1 MKERK
6 SVKKERKS
14 VKPGTDPQFERAA
27 WVEQKPLRPE
37 ATRNME
43 VQAKRTRGRLS
54 REDQRRLG
62 DILHRVYDEVVKEG
76 VPDRFEKLLLQ
87 LNDARGAPQ
96 RQAESG
102 TASDASCSSE
112 PEEGGRAKGKPQDE
126 GSD

>member
-1 MKERK
+1 
-6 SVKKERKS
+6 
-14 VKPGTDPQFERAA
+14 
-27 WVEQKPLRPE
+27 
-37 ATRNME
+37 ME
-43 VQAKRTRGRLS
+43 VQAKKNRGRLS

-96 RQAESG
+96 RHAGRG
-102 TASDASCSSE
+102 TTPDGSCSPE
-112 PEEGGRAKGKPQDE
+112 PDDGVRAKGKPEDE